1 MRLRSTLFELDST
14 DKWET
19 QDTSGVH
26 MLHEFL
32 TLNRAELISRCKANV
47 AHRHALNETETEVD
61 YGIAIFLPQL
71 AEVLREESAGATD
84 SKSTLQKS
92 AKTAGNYGYELLEH
106 GVTASQIVHAYG
118 ALCQAVIEL
127 AIEHDVQIT
136 NGEFRTF
143 NRCLDDAIAGAIAE
157 YAQAR
162 DRIVTDA
169 HERTM
174 NECIGFLAHEFRNLT
189 HTSMLALE
197 ALRRSEGEIAGSA
210 GAILDR
216 SLRCMR
222 DLCAQALFD
231 VRLRVGIPERRKRVQ
246 VSQFVEEAHV
256 SATPE
261 AKARGLDLV
270 VPSVD
275 PGLAI
280 DIDRQILA
288 GALTNLLQNAFKFT
302 RRRGRVLMKAFS
314 STDRVLIE
322 VEDECGGL
330 PKGEPE
336 DLFHLFEQR
345 SCDRSGIGLGLGISR
360 RGVEL
365 NGGTLY
371 ARNLMGKGC
380 VFTID
385 LPMSMR
391 AM

>member
-1 MRLRSTLFELDST
+1 MS
-14 DKWET
+14 
-19 QDTSGVH
+19 
-26 MLHEFL
+26 HEFL
-32 TLNRAELISRCKANV
+32 NSNREELISRCKAKV
-47 AHRHALNETETEVD
+47 ANRHALNETPRELN
-61 YGIAIFLPQL
+61 YGISIFLHQL
-71 AEVLREESAGATD
+71 TEALREESSGT
-84 SKSTLQKS
+84 TEPEQ
-92 AKTAGNYGYELLEH
+92 
-106 GVTASQIVHAYG
+106 GVTANPIVHAYG
-118 ALCQAVIEL
+118 AICRAVTEL
-127 AIEHDVQIT
+127 AIERDARLT

-143 NRCLDDAIAGAIAE
+143 NRCLDDAIADAVEE
-157 YAQAR
+157 YAHAR
-162 DRIVTDA
+162 ERIITDA
-169 HERTM
+169 HERRM

-197 ALRRSEGEIAGSA
+197 ALRRSDGEISGSA

-216 SLRCMR
+216 SLKGMQ
-222 DLCAQALFD
+222 DLCDRALFD
-231 VRLRVGIPERRKRVQ
+231 VRLRAGIPERRKRVQ
-246 VSQFVEEAHV
+246 VSEFIEEAHV

-261 AKARGLDLV
+261 AKVRGLELV
-270 VPSVD
+270 VPGVD

-288 GALTNLLQNAFKFT
+288 GALANLLQNAFKFT
-302 RRRGRVLMKAFS
+302 RPRSRVLLKAFS

-336 DLFHLFEQR
+336 DLFQLFEQR
-345 SCDRSGIGLGLGISR
+345 SSDRSGIGLGLGISR

-371 ARNLMGKGC
+371 VRNLQERGC

-385 LPMSMR
+385 LPMPTR

>member
-1 MRLRSTLFELDST
+1 
-14 DKWET
+14 
-19 QDTSGVH
+19 

-32 TLNRAELISRCKANV
+32 NSNREELISRCKAK
-47 AHRHALNETETEVD
+47 TETEVD
-61 YGIAIFLPQL
+61 YGISIFLPQL
-71 AEVLREESAGATD
+71 TEVLREESSGATG
-84 SKSTLQKS
+84 SGSTMQKI
-92 AKTAGNYGYELLEH
+92 AETAGNYGNELLKQ
-106 GVTASQIVHAYG
+106 GATASQIVHAYG
-118 ALCQAVIEL
+118 ALCQAVTEL
-127 AIEHDVQIT
+127 AIERDARIT
-136 NGEFRTF
+136 NSEFRTF
-143 NRCLDDAIAGAIAE
+143 NRCLDDAIADAVAS
-157 YAQAR
+157 YAQGR
-162 DRIVTDA
+162 DRISAEA
-169 HERTM
+169 HARTM

-197 ALRRSEGEIAGSA
+197 ALRRSDGETAGSA

-216 SLRCMR
+216 SLKGMQ
-222 DLCAQALFD
+222 DLCARTLVD
-231 VRLRVGIPERRKRVQ
+231 VRLRAGVPERRKRVQ
-246 VSQFVEEAHV
+246 VSEFVEEAHV

-261 AKARGLDLV
+261 AKARGLELV
-270 VPSVD
+270 VPNVD
-275 PGLAI
+275 PELAI

-288 GALTNLLQNAFKFT
+288 GALANLLQNAFKFT
-302 RRRGRVLMKAFS
+302 RPRSRVLLKAFS

-345 SCDRSGIGLGLGISR
+345 SSNRSGLGLGLGISR

-371 ARNLMGKGC
+371 VRNLLKRGC

-385 LPMSMR
+385 LPMPTL